1 MATQTKAIP
10 RSTEPV
16 FNGFPK
22 EVMSADGAVTLFS
35 GLIVITKGTACAMT
49 LAAPATNDNR
59 VLVFDSTTAAAHTLT
74 ITAGLR
80 GAGAGA
86 DVLTWGGA
94 IGDGITLYSYN
105 GAWYVWPGT
114 ALNVTAA

>member
-1 MATQTKAIP
+1 MATQTKSVPQIA
-10 RSTEPV
+10 EPV

-22 EVMSADGAVTLFS
+22 EVMSANGAVTLFS
-35 GLIVITKGTACAMT
+35 GLVVITKATACVMT
-49 LAAPATNDNR
+49 LAAPNVNDNR

-114 ALNVTAA
+114 ALNVTAG